1 VDAVENPEATFIAR
15 MTASTTH
22 ELRNVLAVVKESAG
36 LVEDLMLASQQQKS
50 VNPEKLLHAARRIDA
65 QVGRGAAL
73 LTSLNRL
80 AHGLDHAEE
89 ALDLAQQIEQVAF
102 LCQRFARQ
110 RRQRIEVEAKG
121 DARSVRGNTLRL
133 QMALVSAIDCCL
145 EQLPEDAVVT
155 LRVAGGADR
164 PAIVVTGAAG
174 AHGLPAPAGAASW
187 PRLVDLVRRLEAS
200 IEAADEPFGFRI
212 VFSGETHGR

>member
-1 VDAVENPEATFIAR
+1 MEIPEAAFIAR

-36 LVEDLMLASQQQKS
+36 LVEDLVLASPQQKAL
-50 VNPEKLLHAARRIDA
+50 NPEKLLHAARRIDA

-73 LTSLNRL
+73 LTALNRL

-89 ALDLAQQIEQVAF
+89 TLDLGQQTEQATF

-110 RRQRIEVEAKG
+110 RRQRIEAEAEG
-121 DARSVRGNTLRL
+121 DARSVRVNALRL

-145 EQLPEDAVVT
+145 EQLPEDSVVT
-155 LRVAGGADR
+155 MRVVGSADR
-164 PAIVVTGAAG
+164 PSVVVTGTAG
-174 AHGLPAPAGAASW
+174 GQSPPAPAGAPSW
-187 PRLVDLVRRLEAS
+187 SRLVALVRGLAAS
-200 IEAADEPFGFRI
+200 IEAADEPYGFRI
-212 VFSGETHGR
+212 VFTGASRAR

>member
-1 VDAVENPEATFIAR
+1 MEIPEAAFIAR

-36 LVEDLMLASQQQKS
+36 LVEDLVLASQQQKAL
-50 VNPEKLLHAARRIDA
+50 NPEKLLHAARRIDA

-73 LTSLNRL
+73 LTALNRL

-89 ALDLAQQIEQVAF
+89 TLDLGQQTEQATF

-110 RRQRIEVEAKG
+110 RRQRIEAEAEG
-121 DARSVRGNTLRL
+121 DARSVRVNALRL

-145 EQLPEDAVVT
+145 EQLPEDSVVT
-155 LRVAGGADR
+155 MRVVGSADR
-164 PAIVVTGAAG
+164 PSVVVTGTAG
-174 AHGLPAPAGAASW
+174 GQSLPAPAGAPSW
-187 PRLVDLVRRLEAS
+187 SRLVELVRGLEAS
-200 IEAADEPFGFRI
+200 IEAADEPYGFRI
-212 VFSGETHGR
+212 VFSGASRDR